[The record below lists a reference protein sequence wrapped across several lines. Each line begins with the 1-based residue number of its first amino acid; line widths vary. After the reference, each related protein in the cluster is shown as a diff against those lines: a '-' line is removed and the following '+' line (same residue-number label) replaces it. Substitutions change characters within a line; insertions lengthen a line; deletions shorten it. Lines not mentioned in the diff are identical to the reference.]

1 VPRVFQRNSRIQLG
15 KYISPSTQPQT
26 QDQVSIRVL
35 KDNLEGKGPNKLYF
49 PPSRW
54 SSPALYSKLEADK
67 RQPMDIANCAWVS
80 ARAPARASRQSSHK
94 GSGGTPKTSRRI
106 TPEGSSGNSERCF
119 MIFQPNVCTTQ
130 KRWRLAT
137 YHKSEETERSFVS
150 SPLQDGEY
158 IESKRCIKERGL
170 HGQIRPD
177 RCILNSFCVPRE
189 SKIPKIFISR
199 KKFPVFLS
207 PIRPSNSS
215 ESFHK
220 DSATSSNI
228 SQINWD
234 QTINLFRRYFDSG
247 QFPDIDDRPF
257 PDNLRSYTEFGL
269 SSQLEEECNKT
280 HSTDRVCWSIGRFRI
295 NDSEHTQ
302 IQDSEDCQ
310 GESSDHQETD
320 GISGWKRACS
330 DYWPTII
337 WQSTQILSI
346 INHYRD

>member
-1 VPRVFQRNSRIQLG
+1 
-15 KYISPSTQPQT
+15 
-26 QDQVSIRVL
+26 
-35 KDNLEGKGPNKLYF
+35 
-49 PPSRW
+49 
-54 SSPALYSKLEADK
+54 
-67 RQPMDIANCAWVS
+67 
-80 ARAPARASRQSSHK
+80 
-94 GSGGTPKTSRRI
+94 
-106 TPEGSSGNSERCF
+106 

-320 GISGWKRACS
+320 AIWMRACS
-330 DYWPTII
+330 DYGPANI
-337 WQSTQILSI
+337 SHPGSPLRSSPLSI
-346 INHYRD
+346 IAETETSSCPSSWVPRWSCFSQRRSDERFTLLDRDSSIPEWERNQSSFSPSYNLNGCFSDRLGGQSRRQVSRWT